1 METILSRIQKAYHAD
16 RIERNHQDKKLF
28 TSQKDFTLSKG
39 DLLSIHELGDFKH
52 LTPADLLR
60 EFEVYSLLAG
70 IADDISDERFIEMLN
85 LWEDSKSYEAKSN
98 EMFGRSLVC
107 KDLIKQRQD
116 DWTKRLPI
124 KTLISRLSREEEP
137 QLKQLL
143 QLPNRMIR
151 EAVESEL
158 IRRNKNKVE
167 RKNKVKTYSITGGT
181 DDITYDITPSA
192 RGLK

>member
-116 DWTKRLPI
+116 DWTKRLPV
-124 KTLISRLSREEEP
+124 KTLVSRLSREAEP

-143 QLPNRMIR
+143 QLPNRTIR

-167 RKNKVKTYSITGGT
+167 RKNKVKTFSITGGT